1 MAKKRKNNFW
11 AVLLS
16 IVLIGGVAGVGF
28 LSSGFTNWNV
38 NEWFQT
44 SSQED
49 NHFVSNQLATSLA
62 EENGIE
68 LKVKKSSQP
77 SKYGSQTIG
86 YDINPQNN
94 TNDEI
99 LYKLNYADGSIP
111 EEMIIVIHN
120 PEKQELTIS
129 CNNVFTEQIIL
140 TLYSKNNENVNAKL
154 YVDFIEKLNVKQ
166 NLVINENKPL
176 SISNEITSS
185 GGSIIIDKTITSE
198 SFTFNEDFI
207 LKAEQY
213 MKADSYSIVVNANL
227 NYTDEEGNEFSL
239 AEEYHESARYQDIT
253 PNEYFANDINY
264 NFIGVDSSA
273 INNLKS
279 INFSYDSFVNSIYLH
294 ITNIKFDV
302 YENDGHEAL
311 SGKKDGIFDLKLS
324 NISSDHFNDLFS
336 GTSPVFDYSVTINNQ
351 EYSSSFGL
359 KIEGLNITSISIDKT
374 NITF

>member
-140 TLYSKNNENVNAKL
+140 TLYSKNNENVNANL

>member
-1 MAKKRKNNFW
+1 MAKRKNNFW

-99 LYKLNYADGSIP
+99 LYKLNYADGSIS

-239 AEEYHESARYQDIT
+239 AEEYHESARYEDIT
-253 PNEYFANDINY
+253 PEEYFAKDIQY
-264 NFIGVDSSA
+264 NLIGLDNSS
-273 INNLKS
+273 INNLKNQS
-279 INFSYDSFVNSIYLH
+279 FSYDSFVNSIYLH

>member
-227 NYTDEEGNEFSL
+227 DYTDEEGSRFCL
-239 AEEYHESARYQDIT
+239 AEEYHESAHYQDIT
-253 PNEYFANDINY
+253 PDEYFANDINY